1 MHWRWIGGG
10 GSRPRAVDA
19 AAALSIAAADLTMA
33 VFFSRLSANAY
44 SYSRV
49 LALLVSAIIA
59 AVALRQPL
67 SGRFLAGAGTVAA
80 SGWVYREPERAAAA
94 AAALLSRVSPRRARI
109 RRGGWELAPAD
120 DEEGKAALLHPPGEL
135 SYSQRL
141 ET

>member
-1 MHWRWIGGG
+1 M
-10 GSRPRAVDA
+10 
-19 AAALSIAAADLTMA
+19 
-33 VFFSRLSANAY
+33 
-44 SYSRV
+44 

-94 AAALLSRVSPRRARI
+94 AAALLSRVSPRRAR
-109 RRGGWELAPAD
+109 RGGGWELAPA
-120 DEEGKAALLHPPGEL
+120 DEEGKAALLHPSGEL

-141 ET
+141 QT

>member
-1 MHWRWIGGG
+1 
-10 GSRPRAVDA
+10 
-19 AAALSIAAADLTMA
+19 
-33 VFFSRLSANAY
+33 
-44 SYSRV
+44 V

-94 AAALLSRVSPRRARI
+94 AAALLSRVGGSPRRAR
-109 RRGGWELAPAD
+109 RGGGWELAPA
-120 DEEGKAALLHPPGEL
+120 DEEGKAALLHPSGEL

-141 ET
+141 QT

>member
-1 MHWRWIGGG
+1 MQPRGGRSGQRVFTAG
-10 GSRPRAVDA
+10 GRAQ
-19 AAALSIAAADLTMA
+19 A

-141 ET
+141 ETESAS

>member
-1 MHWRWIGGG
+1 M
-10 GSRPRAVDA
+10 
-19 AAALSIAAADLTMA
+19 
-33 VFFSRLSANAY
+33 
-44 SYSRV
+44 

-94 AAALLSRVSPRRARI
+94 AAALLSRVGGGCSSPRRAR
-109 RRGGWELAPAD
+109 RGGWWELAPAD
-120 DEEGKAALLHPPGEL
+120 EEGKASLLHPPG
-135 SYSQRL
+135 YSQRL